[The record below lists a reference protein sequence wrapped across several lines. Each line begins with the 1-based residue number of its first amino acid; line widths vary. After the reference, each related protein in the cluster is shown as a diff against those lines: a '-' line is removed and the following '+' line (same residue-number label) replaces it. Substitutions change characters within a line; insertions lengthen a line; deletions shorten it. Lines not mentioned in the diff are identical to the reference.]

1 MERNQKLTKLSQNL
15 RKQQTKE
22 ETALWYQYLRS
33 YPVRFRRQ
41 YVIGDYIV
49 DFYCHKCKLVIELD
63 GSQHYEPEKIEKDQ
77 LRIKYLE
84 NQGLYV
90 LRFTNIDIQHNIA
103 GVCEMIDMVVAQR
116 KNL

>member
-22 ETALWYQYLRS
+22 EATLWYQYLSS

-49 DFYCHKCKLVIELD
+49 DFYCHKCTLVIELD
-63 GSQHYEPEKIEKDQ
+63 GSQHYAPEEIEKDQ
-77 LRIKYLE
+77 LRTKYLE
-84 NQGLYV
+84 SQGLCV
-90 LRFTNIDIQHNIA
+90 LRFTNMDIQHNLA
-103 GVCEMIDMVVAQR
+103 GVCKMIDMVVEQR
-116 KNL
+116 RDR